1 MWIQRP
7 AEPPHSAHLFLSSS
21 PNNNSLIFI
30 RRRAMASTGQQQSSS
45 SIRHHHSSST
55 VRQYEESGAMIDAE
69 EDAGEPQ
76 LVQPLYP
83 VSEWDKKLGRIDA
96 NDVSADIYDIVIFFL
111 LSMLCAISS
120 TGGYI
125 SLFFCFLQFLVAP
138 LPRRPSF

>member
-1 MWIQRP
+1 
-7 AEPPHSAHLFLSSS
+7 
-21 PNNNSLIFI
+21 
-30 RRRAMASTGQQQSSS
+30 
-45 SIRHHHSSST
+45 
-55 VRQYEESGAMIDAE
+55 MIDAE

-125 SLFFCFLQFLVAP
+125 SLFFLFSPIAGGGWLPLFDKIFLPVVVSWRWRF
-138 LPRRPSF
+138 RRH

>member
-1 MWIQRP
+1 
-7 AEPPHSAHLFLSSS
+7 
-21 PNNNSLIFI
+21 
-30 RRRAMASTGQQQSSS
+30 MASTGQQQSSS
-45 SIRHHHSSST
+45 SVRHHHSSST

-125 SLFFCFLQFLVAP
+125 SLFFCFLQLLVAVGS
-138 LPRRPSF
+138 LFLTKYSYLLLFRGGGASGVIRLFSE